1 MEDYYK
7 ILEVSNTATVDEIK
21 KSYRKL
27 AKKYHPDANS
37 GDIAAEAKFKKVSE
51 AYEILSDE
59 TKRSDYDRRTGSSQ
73 NTTDFTN
80 AQTKT
85 TSRSSYTRKSFDSKD
100 FARSGDVFEDF
111 FGFNPKTK
119 EGNINKNNDNV
130 KAMKTK
136 DAFDAIFNRNRK

>member
-7 ILEVSNTATVDEIK
+7 ILEVTNTATADEIK
-21 KSYRKL
+21 KSYRRL
-27 AKKYHPDANS
+27 AKKYHPDANP
-37 GDIAAEAKFKKVSE
+37 GDSAAEVQFKKISE
-51 AYEILSDE
+51 AYETLSDE
-59 TKRSDYDRRTGSSQ
+59 MKRSDYDRRTGSSQ
-73 NTTDFTN
+73 NTDTHKNT
-80 AQTKT
+80 QTKT
-85 TSRSSYTRKSFDSKD
+85 TSRSPYTRKSFDPKD

-111 FGFNPKTK
+111 FGFNPKSK